1 MKHSEKI
8 RQRIL
13 EAGIKIW
20 HGDPM
25 KVTARNI
32 AKSID
37 MVHATI
43 LYHFGEKGIRNAVA
57 EYAVQIGDEKIIVQ
71 LISNG
76 HPSVSNLP
84 NSKKNKFLKQMC
96 NNEQI

>member
-8 RQRIL
+8 KQIIL

-32 AKSID
+32 AKAIEMTHS
-37 MVHATI
+37 TI

-57 EYAVQIGDEKIIVQ
+57 EYAVKIGDEKIIVQ
-71 LISNG
+71 LISSY
-76 HPSVSNLP
+76 HPSVSKLP
-84 NSKKNKFLKQMC
+84 NSVKNRFIKQMC
-96 NNEQI
+96 ENVR